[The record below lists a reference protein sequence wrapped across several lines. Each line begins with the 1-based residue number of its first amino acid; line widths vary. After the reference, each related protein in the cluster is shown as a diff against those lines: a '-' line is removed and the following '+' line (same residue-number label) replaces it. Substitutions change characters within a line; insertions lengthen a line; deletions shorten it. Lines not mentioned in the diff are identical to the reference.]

1 MSLFTERARP
11 GRLHPNTGTGHHG
24 RHRKHGKE
32 ITWTTAARGG
42 NCPIT
47 RFSSAGPSVSSM
59 SSVVSTSVFGFNAR
73 RAAILAGANLAGH
86 AGA

>member
-1 MSLFTERARP
+1 MSLFMERARL
-11 GRLHPNTGTGHHG
+11 GRLHPQTGTEHHG
-24 RHRKHGKE
+24 RHRRHGKE
-32 ITWTTAARGG
+32 ITWATAARGR
-42 NCPIT
+42 NFPVT
-47 RFSSAGPSVSSM
+47 RFSSAGSSVSSM